1 MKKYVLVTFMAVF
14 VMFTA
19 CNSGSSKSSSG
30 VSENTPATEVSAV
43 NEQHAEMI
51 VGGSCD
57 MCKDRIE
64 KVAGEIAGVA
74 LASYDLENEK
84 LHFHFD
90 GTKTSIET
98 VSKALAAAGHDT
110 DKDKAPDDVYNSLPG
125 CCKYREL

>member
-1 MKKYVLVTFMAVF
+1 MKKYFLMTAMAVF

-19 CNSGSSKSSSG
+19 CNSGSSKSSSDT
-30 VSENTPATEVSAV
+30 SANAPATEMMAT
-43 NEQHAEMI
+43 NEQHAEMN

-64 KVAGEIAGVA
+64 KVAGGIEGVT

-90 GTKTSIET
+90 GSKTNVEA
-98 VSKALAAAGHDT
+98 VSKALASAGHDT

>member
-1 MKKYVLVTFMAVF
+1 MKKYVLMTAMAVF

-19 CNSGSSKSSSG
+19 CNSGSSKSNTDSSA
-30 VSENTPATEVSAV
+30 NAPATEMMAS
-43 NEQHAEMI
+43 NEQHAEMN
-51 VGGSCD
+51 VGGSCE

-64 KVAGEIAGVA
+64 KVASEVSGVT

-90 GTKTSIET
+90 GSKTSAEA

-110 DKDKAPDDVYNSLPG
+110 DKDKAPDEVYDALPG
-125 CCKYREL
+125 CCKYRK

>member
-1 MKKYVLVTFMAVF
+1 MKKYVLTTVITVF

-19 CNSGSSKSSSG
+19 CNTGGSKSSSDS
-30 VSENTPATEVSAV
+30 SENAPATEIMAAG
-43 NEQHAEMI
+43 EQHAEMN
-51 VGGSCD
+51 VGGSCE

-64 KVAGEIAGVA
+64 KIAGELEGVT
-74 LASYDLENEK
+74 LASYNLENEK

-90 GTKTSIET
+90 ATKTNVET

-125 CCKYREL
+125 CCKYRDL

>member
-1 MKKYVLVTFMAVF
+1 MKKYVLVTAMAVF
-14 VMFTA
+14 VMFAA
-19 CNSGSSKSSSG
+19 CNSGSSKSSDS
-30 VSENTPATEVSAV
+30 SADTPATEVMAT
-43 NEQHAEMI
+43 NEQHAEMA

-64 KVAGEIAGVA
+64 KVAGEIEGVT

>member
-1 MKKYVLVTFMAVF
+1 MKKYVLVTAMAVF

-19 CNSGSSKSSSG
+19 CNTGGSRNASDSSADA
-30 VSENTPATEVSAV
+30 PATEMMAAD
-43 NEQHAEMI
+43 EQHAEMN
-51 VGGSCD
+51 VGGSCE

-64 KVAGEIAGVA
+64 KVAGEIEGVT

-90 GTKTSIET
+90 GSKTKVET

-110 DKDKAPDDVYNSLPG
+110 DNDKAPDDVYNSLPG
-125 CCKYREL
+125 CCKYRDL

>member
-1 MKKYVLVTFMAVF
+1 MKKYFLVTVMALFAITV
-14 VMFTA
+14 A
-19 CNSGSSKSSSG
+19 CNSGSSKSSSESS
-30 VSENTPATEVSAV
+30 VNAPATETMAAG
-43 NEQHAEMI
+43 EQHAEMN
-51 VGGSCD
+51 VGGSCE

-64 KVAGEIAGVA
+64 KVTGDIEGVT

-90 GTKTSIET
+90 GSKTNVEA

-125 CCKYREL
+125 CCKYRDL